1 MTEKETLVKAIMDI
15 DECLE
20 KIKPKWKETIEGHY
34 IPSFLQLEYEA
45 TKESIVNLMN
55 QRKTFQK
62 ILFAKYHLI
71 ILNNWES

>member
-1 MTEKETLVKAIMDI
+1 MTEKESLVKAIMEIDKGLDDI
-15 DECLE
+15 M
-20 KIKPKWKETIEGHY
+20 PKWKEVEGQY
-34 IPSFLQLEYEA
+34 VPSFLQLEYESLKKS
-45 TKESIVNLMN
+45 TILLMT

>member
-1 MTEKETLVKAIMDI
+1 MTEKETLVKAIMDLDKALDDI
-15 DECLE
+15 M
-20 KIKPKWKETIEGHY
+20 PKWKKVEGQY
-34 IPSFLQLEYEA
+34 VPSFLQLEYEA
-45 TKESIVNLMN
+45 TKESIINLMT